1 MTNYSI
7 ATPKVCVIATRN
19 PGKAEEFLALLRELP
34 IEWRLAADY
43 PSFPVGLEE
52 TGATY
57 AENAR
62 IKGEVCAQFTGFPA
76 LGDDSGLEV
85 DALDGDPGV
94 RTARFGGPGL
104 NQRERIALLLERLKG
119 LPLGART
126 ARFRCALA
134 LAMPE
139 GGPTQIVEGVC
150 EGLIA
155 LAPAG
160 EGGFG
165 YDPIFLLPALGK
177 TLAQLSPEEK
187 SRVSHRALAV
197 QAARPILLDILL
209 P

>member
-1 MTNYSI
+1 M
-7 ATPKVCVIATRN
+7 
-19 PGKAEEFLALLRELP
+19 
-34 IEWRLAADY
+34 D
-43 PSFPVGLEE
+43 LEE

-62 IKGEVCAQFTGFPA
+62 IKAEACARATGFPA

-85 DALDGDPGV
+85 DALDGEPGV
-94 RTARFGGPGL
+94 GTARFGGPGL
-104 NQRERIALLLERLKG
+104 NPLERIALLLERLKG
-119 LPLGART
+119 LPLEART

-134 LAMPE
+134 LATPE
-139 GGPTQIVEGVC
+139 NGPTQIAEGVC
-150 EGLIA
+150 QGLVA

-165 YDPIFLLPALGK
+165 YDPIFYLPALGK

-187 SRVSHRALAV
+187 SQVSHRALAV
-197 QAARPILLDILL
+197 RAARPILLEILL